1 MKNIKVEYV
10 ALYNDKTI
18 EQLEKER
25 DKLMKDLFNR
35 DPNEEIDKEIVSKIN
50 SINKILTEKKEIKHY
65 GRVLTEDEREKEMEK
80 QYKKV
85 EKYLEEQDRMEELI
99 EKNDQRFNEMQKA
112 YDDFI
117 MSEKEMEEYE
127 ERTFPRKQIT
137 VKLFPG
143 THKKIKVIATSK
155 GTTLEKVA
163 TSIVEDNLYNMDI
176 VKYVEN
182 EFQSAD
188 ELSSEWEFDDYETA
202 QYGYEKMQDNDK
214 SLYDAINK
222 GLENGNPRKRINVK
236 VYYETH
242 RKLRVMAAI
251 QDRSLDNIV
260 SSIIEDE
267 IGEEI
272 EFDTG
277 ELLDQLLEERK
288 NK

>member
-10 ALYNDKTI
+10 TLYNDKTI